1 MSSNQ
6 VPTGDQSSGR
16 PLDRVVSGVRRFQ
29 LPSLQRRH
37 NARTVYGAYLFVNSG
52 IAIGVMA
59 TLAMATHQPFAFPS
73 LGPTAF
79 LVFYQPLAANAAPR
93 SAFFGHLIGVLAGY
107 AGLVIFGLTK
117 TPPNLEAVDLARV
130 GAMAF
135 ALAVTLSL
143 MVWLGVPHA
152 PAGATTLIVASG
164 LMRTPE
170 QLAILMAAVVLL
182 LVQALL
188 INRLAGV
195 SYPVWR
201 PYVPPEVGGFG
212 QSRPTSP

>member
-1 MSSNQ
+1 M
-6 VPTGDQSSGR
+6 
-16 PLDRVVSGVRRFQ
+16 RRFQ
-29 LPSLQRRH
+29 LASLQRRY
-37 NARTVYGAYLFVNSG
+37 NARTVYGVYLFVNSG

-59 TLAMATHQPFAFPS
+59 ALAMATHQPFAFPS

-93 SAFFGHLIGVLAGY
+93 SAFFGHLIGVVAGY

-117 TPPNLEAVDLARV
+117 TAPNLEAVDLPRV

-152 PAGATTLIVASG
+152 PAGATTLIVATG

-170 QLAILMAAVVLL
+170 QLAILMTAVVLL
-182 LVQALL
+182 LVQAFF

-195 SYPVWR
+195 PYPLWAPRVQ
-201 PYVPPEVGGFG
+201 PQVEKLG
-212 QSRPTSP
+212 QSRPTATG